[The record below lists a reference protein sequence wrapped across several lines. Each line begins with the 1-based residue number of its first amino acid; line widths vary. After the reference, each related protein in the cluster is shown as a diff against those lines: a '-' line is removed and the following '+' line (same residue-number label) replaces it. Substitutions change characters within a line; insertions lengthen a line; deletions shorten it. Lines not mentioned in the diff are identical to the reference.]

1 MRADSKS
8 ATERMMNRDM
18 LTDIPVEIKEKKLI
32 QDLETRRKAQ
42 HAYNKSEAKVETVP
56 YSIGDMVM
64 MKVMKRLDRGRDLY
78 IVAKVTENW
87 VFVRKSEKQWRNKL
101 YKVKPGQ
108 LVKILDS
115 NQLVADVDTQQK
127 ATQSQENNKEE
138 TESKPIK
145 KVRKLTKTNV
155 ITKPRPMRVEKLKAK
170 FKLQQQRRNKL
181 LNMTTICVKSVIDF
195 WPIDDK
201 IHMMI

>member
-1 MRADSKS
+1 MKADSKS

-32 QDLETRRKAQ
+32 QDLEIRRKAQ
-42 HAYNKSEAKVETVP
+42 HAYNKSEVKVETVP

-101 YKVKPGQ
+101 
-108 LVKILDS
+108 
-115 NQLVADVDTQQK
+115 
-127 ATQSQENNKEE
+127 
-138 TESKPIK
+138 
-145 KVRKLTKTNV
+145 
-155 ITKPRPMRVEKLKAK
+155 
-170 FKLQQQRRNKL
+170 
-181 LNMTTICVKSVIDF
+181 
-195 WPIDDK
+195 
-201 IHMMI
+201 